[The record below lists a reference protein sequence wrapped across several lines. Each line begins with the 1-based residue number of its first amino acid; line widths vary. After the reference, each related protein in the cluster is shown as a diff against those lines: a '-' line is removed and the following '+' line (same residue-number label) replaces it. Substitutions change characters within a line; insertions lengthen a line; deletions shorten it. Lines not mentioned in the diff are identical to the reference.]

1 MPKPVMIY
9 GDKALDFIGYEEDM
23 SQQFSTVIEDVR
35 YAWDIEKLW
44 VRVESLDSVD
54 WEIPTSFQEDWNWGQ
69 SHPSE
74 HIERCLEADLSYP
87 ILIWEGEIIDGT
99 HRTIKAL
106 AQSKKT
112 IKAKIITSLPY
123 PDEQTELDGMESSKG
138 ISWTH
143 GDMVKI
149 IMSFMEY
156 DMLKEYNFRH
166 PIDGV

>member
-1 MPKPVMIY
+1 MPTPVMIY
-9 GDKALDFIGYEEDM
+9 GDNALDFIGYGEDM
-23 SQQFSTVIEDVR
+23 GQQFSTVIEDVR

-44 VRVESLDSVD
+44 VEVESLDPVD
-54 WEIPTSFQEDWNWGQ
+54 WEIPTSFQKDWNWGQ

-74 HIERCLEADLSYP
+74 HIERCLEANLSYP
-87 ILIWEGEIIDGT
+87 ILIWDGEVIDGT

-112 IKAKIITSLPY
+112 IKAKIITNIPP
-123 PDEQTELDGMESSKG
+123 PDEQTELDSMESSKG

-149 IMSFMEY
+149 TMSILEY
-156 DMLKEYNFRH
+156 EMLKEYNFRH